1 MPLDFRTPWLLL
13 GLLAAAIPVLLHLL
27 SSVRAPE
34 VYFPTLRFLQVSME
48 KTARRRRLEHWLL
61 LLIRSLLLAF
71 LAMAV
76 AEPFLRAAGA
86 FGPGANT
93 AAVLILD
100 NSYSMGLRAG
110 GTSRFDHARREA
122 AALLGGASKPSRAAV
137 LLTNA
142 AAAASGIRSDLGEA
156 RERLAA
162 AHLAS
167 GRAAL
172 AERVD
177 EAVRM
182 LEDESAAQKAVYIF
196 SDRQR
201 NSFEPLPQSPALKRS
216 KIPLML
222 VDCAGK
228 PPENVGVSEL
238 TISGQRVA
246 QRSLEFSA
254 TLVNS
259 SPAGKVAT
267 VSLHVDGQQQGPS
280 VRKTLAKAGR
290 PGSRTT
296 VRFRHAFTAPGF
308 HVGQVAIN
316 ESDDLPVDNVRRFS
330 LEIADR
336 VAALLVRGQGQAGN
350 PFDPAMALRLALDP
364 YEGSGGRWPVH
375 LRTIPADE
383 FDEGSLAGVRA
394 AFFADVPGFTEAQAS
409 ALERLVRTGGSAVFF
424 LGPGIDPDS
433 YNEQLCERFAQAGGL
448 LPGRIGSAIGQ
459 VGLAAPA
466 VRVAMDLE
474 HPYLKGLYET
484 KPDYPEI
491 LLQRYYRVRTGVAR
505 TETILSTPAGD
516 PILTAKDYH
525 AGRVVLCAT
534 TASSEWSNLPTT
546 LLLPLVARI
555 CLEAGDKLGGE
566 HTHLE
571 GAAVPIRPRADLP
584 DNCAIVVTRPDGT
597 VDDPLPLG
605 EATGLSY
612 ANTRQIGVYHW
623 QVSGA
628 GPADESQGTKG
639 SFVTNPDG
647 AESDLSI
654 VDAKALA
661 GAMRPARLFHGS
673 TVEEVHAAAAEVSAE
688 RHLWDRLLAVVILLL
703 VVEAVVANR
712 FRRGA
717 EPIPRHLN
725 PRMAA

>member
-1 MPLDFRTPWLLL
+1 LPLDFRTPWLLL

-110 GTSRFDHARREA
+110 GISRFDHARREA
-122 AALLGGASKPSRAAV
+122 AALLGGAGKPSRAAV

-142 AAAASGIRSDLGEA
+142 AAPAGGIRTDLGQA
-156 RERLAA
+156 RRRLAA

-177 EAVRM
+177 QAVRM
-182 LEDESAAQKAVYIF
+182 LEDEAAAQKAIYLF

-201 NSFEPLPQSPALKRS
+201 NSFEPLARSHALQRS

-228 PPENVGVSEL
+228 PPENVGISEL

-246 QRSLEFSA
+246 QRLLEFTA
-254 TLVNS
+254 TLINS
-259 SPAGKVAT
+259 SPTDKVAT
-267 VSLHVDGQQQGPS
+267 VSLHVDGQQRGPS

-296 VRFRHAFTAPGF
+296 VRFRHAFTGPGF

-336 VAALLVRGQGQAGN
+336 ATALLVRGHRQAGN
-350 PFDPAMALRLALDP
+350 PFDPARALELALDP
-364 YEGSGGRWPVH
+364 FEGSGAHWPVR
-375 LRTIPADE
+375 LRVIPADE
-383 FDEGSLAGVRA
+383 FDEGTLAGIQA

-409 ALERLVRTGGSAVFF
+409 GLERFVRTGGSAVFF
-424 LGPGIDPDS
+424 LGPGTNPDN
-433 YNEQLCERFAQAGGL
+433 YNEQLAARFAQAGGL
-448 LPGRIGSAIGQ
+448 LPGRIGAAIGQ

-484 KPDYPEI
+484 GPDYPEI
-491 LLQRYYRVRTGVAR
+491 LLQRYYRVHTGMAR
-505 TETILSTPAGD
+505 GQSILTGPSGD

-525 AGRVVLCAT
+525 EGRVVLCAT
-534 TASSEWSNLPTT
+534 TASSEWGNLPTT
-546 LLLPLVARI
+546 LLLPLVTRI
-555 CLEAGDKLGGE
+555 CLEAGDRLGGE

-571 GAAVPIRPRADLP
+571 GTVVPIRPRAELP
-584 DNCAIVVTRPDGT
+584 DNCAVMVTRPDGT
-597 VDDPLPLG
+597 VDGPLPLG
-605 EATGLSY
+605 EATSLSY
-612 ANTRQIGVYHW
+612 ANTR
-623 QVSGA
+623 
-628 GPADESQGTKG
+628 
-639 SFVTNPDG
+639 
-647 AESDLSI
+647 L
-654 VDAKALA
+654 
-661 GAMRPARLFHGS
+661 
-673 TVEEVHAAAAEVSAE
+673 
-688 RHLWDRLLAVVILLL
+688 
-703 VVEAVVANR
+703 
-712 FRRGA
+712 
-717 EPIPRHLN
+717 
-725 PRMAA
+725 